1 MVRRRSFLPLPGGL
15 PLSKMYHGFSLLC
28 FVPLGVLN
36 IVSVVYAKEVFVIR
50 VIGFSLT
57 CDLNRTTAKVPDFVP
72 PGGTAG
78 GGWFR
83 KICGFMV
90 AWKMNGVHRMRR
102 LLQRWEQVPE
112 AKTYMAALMDHVQK
126 YGWTKNLDGEYCL
139 NNSY

>member
-1 MVRRRSFLPLPGGL
+1 M
-15 PLSKMYHGFSLLC
+15 
-28 FVPLGVLN
+28 
-36 IVSVVYAKEVFVIR
+36 SVVYAKEVFVIR

-72 PGGTAG
+72 PGGPAG

-90 AWKMNGVHRMRR
+90 AWKMNDVHRMRR

-126 YGWTKNLDGEYCL
+126 YGWPKNLDGEYGL